1 MRKIPRVVFGS
12 VAAVWAVLFLSAAAF
27 AQCQHKF
34 AEDVREPG
42 CVTPGM
48 RVEYCT
54 ICGAMGNSVNIDPL
68 GHDYDDGVLTKEP
81 TTTTMGRITY
91 TCRRCGDSY
100 EETTPKWHDPFDD
113 VMPRHYFYTSV
124 LWAYNNG
131 ITSGVA
137 PNRFGPNADCTR
149 GQVVMF
155 LWRAM
160 GSPEPASEENPF
172 ADVRS
177 SDYFARAVL
186 WAYHAGVTAG
196 VDAAHFA
203 PGQTCT
209 RAQVVTF
216 LYSAKG
222 RPGYEGKVHFADVK
236 PSAYYYAP
244 VLWAAERGI
253 TAGVG
258 NGRFGPEDRCVRGQI
273 VTFLYQARGV

>member
-1 MRKIPRVVFGS
+1 MKKIPRVVLGLA
-12 VAAVWAVLFLSAAAF
+12 VAVWAALSLPATAF
-27 AQCQHKF
+27 AQCQHEF

-54 ICGAMGNSVNIDPL
+54 ICGAMGDSSSIDPL
-68 GHDYDDGVLTKEP
+68 GHDYDDGVVTKEP

-137 PNRFGPNADCTR
+137 PDQFGPNQVCTR
-149 GQVVMF
+149 GQVVTF

-160 GSPEPASEENPF
+160 GSPEPASEVNPF
-172 ADVRS
+172 VDVGS
-177 SDYFARAVL
+177 SDYFIKAVL

-196 VDAAHFA
+196 VDGTHFG
-203 PGQTCT
+203 PGQPCT

-222 RPGYEGKVHFADVK
+222 RPGYEGKVSFADV
-236 PSAYYYAP
+236 PTGAYYYEP

-253 TAGVG
+253 TAGIG

-273 VTFLYQARGV
+273 VTFLYQAKGV

>member
-48 RVEYCT
+48 CVEYCT

-113 VMPRHYFYTSV
+113 VMPRHYFYTSA

-131 ITSGVA
+131 ITAG
-137 PNRFGPNADCTR
+137 
-149 GQVVMF
+149 
-155 LWRAM
+155 WRRT
-160 GSPEPASEENPF
+160 GLDRTPI
-172 ADVRS
+172 
-177 SDYFARAVL
+177 
-186 WAYHAGVTAG
+186 
-196 VDAAHFA
+196 
-203 PGQTCT
+203 
-209 RAQVVTF
+209 
-216 LYSAKG
+216 
-222 RPGYEGKVHFADVK
+222 
-236 PSAYYYAP
+236 AP
-244 VLWAAERGI
+244 V
-253 TAGVG
+253 
-258 NGRFGPEDRCVRGQI
+258 VRW
-273 VTFLYQARGV
+273 

>member
-1 MRKIPRVVFGS
+1 MRKIPRVVFGL
-12 VAAVWAVLFLSAAAF
+12 VAAVWAVLSLSAAVF
-27 AQCQHKF
+27 AQCQHEF

-100 EETTPKWHDPFDD
+100 EETTPQWHDPFDD

-196 VDAAHFA
+196 VDAARFA

-273 VTFLYQARGV
+273 VTFLYQAREA